1 MADQL
6 SIYAPELKDTCE
18 RELINAQTFQPLGAK
33 VVRSFE
39 MYESLRNENLVTQVI
54 TLSDHLNPARDMI
67 EFIRF
72 NLPPSNPDYR
82 LNIAHRDSPIH
93 TTQVCTHFARD
104 VCFLEVRD
112 DGELHT
118 TQNYT
123 GWVSLNARLAL
134 YHVLCHHYMTYQFL
148 LAGRNDLT
156 VFHRAIKTSFRD
168 TWNQHIRE
176 GLCPQK
182 EHERS
187 FLVSFQKLMSLAT
200 QVDLLDQLH
209 TSLHAYDH
217 GSVRTW
223 GITVDNYPRVFDFLG
238 LYHNSGGR
246 ETFDQAINN
255 RLGEMQTF
263 MRQRRS
269 LGLGNR
275 GVKHPVVYLLSILTD
290 LVAVQRIEGDLVD
303 NDSLRDIGEIFFSNN
318 PDVDTLKKISH
329 IVNMIEKYGGSQA
342 RELAII
348 MFETHI
354 RENFPDGL

>member
-18 RELINAQTFQPLGAK
+18 RELINAQTCQPLGDKA
-33 VVRSFE
+33 VQSFE
-39 MYESLRNENLVTQVI
+39 MYERLRNENLVTQVI
-54 TLSDHLNPARDMI
+54 TLSDHLNTTRDMI

-72 NLPPSNPDYR
+72 NLPPSNPDFR
-82 LNIAHRDSPIH
+82 LNRAYRESPIH

-112 DGELHT
+112 DGEIHT

-123 GWVSLNARLAL
+123 GWISLNARLAL

-148 LAGRNDLT
+148 LAGSSDLT

-187 FLVSFQKLMSLAT
+187 FLISFQKLMSLAT
-200 QVDLLDQLH
+200 QVDLLDHLH

-217 GSVRTW
+217 NSVRTW
-223 GITVDNYPRVFDFLG
+223 GLTVDYYERVFGRLG
-238 LYHNSGGR
+238 LYHDSGGR
-246 ETFDQAINN
+246 ETLDHAINN
-255 RLGEMQTF
+255 RLVEMQTF

-275 GVKHPVVYLLSILTD
+275 GVKHPVVYLLTILTD
-290 LVAVQRIEGDLVD
+290 LVEVQRTEGDLL
-303 NDSLRDIGEIFFSNN
+303 NTDSLRDIGEIFFTNN
-318 PDVDTLKKISH
+318 PDVDTFRKISH
-329 IVNMIEKYGGSQA
+329 IVNMIDKYGGSQA

-348 MFETHI
+348 MFEMHI
-354 RENFPDGL
+354 RENFPN

>member
-39 MYESLRNENLVTQVI
+39 MYERLRNEDLVTQVI
-54 TLSDHLNPARDMI
+54 GLSYQLNTTKDI
-67 EFIRF
+67 IGFIRF
-72 NLPPSNPDYR
+72 NLPHSNPDYR
-82 LNIAHRDSPIH
+82 FNTAYRGSPIH

-104 VCFLEVRD
+104 VCFLEVQD
-112 DGELHT
+112 DGEIHT

-123 GWVSLNARLAL
+123 GLVSLNARLAL

-168 TWNQHIRE
+168 TWNQHVRE

-187 FLVSFQKLMSLAT
+187 FLISFQKLMSLAT

-209 TSLHAYDH
+209 TSLHTYDH
-217 GSVRTW
+217 RRARGFTFSFS
-223 GITVDNYPRVFDFLG
+223 DEVFALLG

-255 RLGEMQTF
+255 RLVEMQTF

-275 GVKHPVVYLLSILTD
+275 GVGHPVVYLLTILTD
-290 LVAVQRIEGDLVD
+290 LVAVQRMEGDLVD
-303 NDSLRDIGEIFFSNN
+303 NDSLRDIGEIFFSNY

-329 IVNMIEKYGGSQA
+329 IVNMIERYGGSQA

-348 MFETHI
+348 MFERHI
-354 RENFPDGL
+354 RENALPN